1 MATQTYEQLIAG
13 ANKIKENELP
23 ESNTHDLVGEQLL
36 QMTNKMQEESTK
48 TDNSL
53 MEYNVSKFHPTSG
66 TNGSNKYTLESAI
79 ALVPA
84 QYRSIGVKCSFINEH
99 GQGETWEY
107 KGGGWGVSLFSRVG
121 AKKFTELANN
131 VGIYNVDFNI
141 PLESGFYTAVLARA
155 NVPVDVRKL
164 GLIITYKIDE
174 TTSITEQFIGSTTSN
189 WLTDTNWQN
198 IGSEGGNKILSWK
211 TDVATTR
218 KQVPSKERKPGMLI
232 SYKPTDSDWINERY
246 IGISTAD
253 SEWIKDT
260 NWDKIPN
267 QLQIIGI
274 KCEYEKYLSG
284 LNPEMTQNLFVK
296 NAFYPYTVD
305 NNESFTKSDIFAIT
319 RVKVEAGK
327 TYYRFDGIKKS
338 NWNSTNCRLFD
349 DTGFLQ
355 VFNGTDIEVPASAK
369 NPYIYL
375 TITQGKG
382 DKYMFTENNSPKD
395 YIPAADYKR
404 IKDLEEGTIKK
415 TVQRTSNLFNH
426 NDKSHA
432 GETITD
438 NGNWVGNGSFDTAVF
453 EVVAGKTYKRYSSA
467 GVLSDWAGTNIR
479 IFDDSGKMLLRTN
492 STEFTVPEDATNPIA
507 YAAYYNN
514 PSSVGLPDISLFMI
528 LESSVSGEQQL
539 PYYALTP
546 EDALVFYL
554 KQFFKDVDFSEL
566 VVQETGQSEKNVMS
580 QKAVTN
586 TLEAQKNELQTSIAN
601 AILGLTSSTIEQ
613 GVGQSVTSTMSQK
626 AISDA
631 LAILAEGITG
641 DTQYRFAERPAKG
654 YENFLVDVDVN
665 IATTNS
671 DASMVIDSQ
680 NLQKD
685 RCILALPTN
694 YSRSGKPTRLVICG
708 HGTGWKCVEGTSIPW
723 AGMNTQLLL
732 DEGYAVLGCNGTPGD
747 LDGLDQGHNGTPQ
760 CYRSI
765 LAAYKYVT
773 GKYNIATNGVLTAG
787 LSMGTIMTTQITCF
801 NDIPV
806 LAQVVFS
813 PSFELMKSQF
823 TLKPAVRQR
832 MCEKFGF
839 TGQAPT
845 FTTQDPPSEA
855 EKQYILDNFDKWCGY
870 DTIINGISGEAKE
883 TFSVWP
889 NHAVKE
895 DAAEK
900 ALYQNKSIARKVPIK
915 MFVCDDDTTASP
927 RWANYLEI
935 MMRNAGCYCEVRHY
949 ATGGHNAWGAGDNIE
964 VNTLL
969 GGKKT
974 VNGASYEGLLFLKRF
989 DL

>member
-1 MATQTYEQLIAG
+1 MATKTFDELKQLAIQIRDE
-13 ANKIKENELP
+13 K
-23 ESNTHDLVGEQLL
+23 
-36 QMTNKMQEESTK
+36 TNKQNTA
-48 TDNSL
+48 N
-53 MEYNVSKFHPTSG
+53 
-66 TNGSNKYTLESAI
+66 
-79 ALVPA
+79 
-84 QYRSIGVKCSFINEH
+84 
-99 GQGETWEY
+99 
-107 KGGGWGVSLFSRVG
+107 RVG
-121 AKKFTELANN
+121 AAMLEAINKLEQDYYDKIATDEELKERDEKLTELINS
-131 VGIYNVDFNI
+131 VDIYNIDAKK
-141 PLESGFYTAVLARA
+141 PLDDGFYNAGLARA
-155 NVPVDVRKL
+155 NVPTDIRKL
-164 GLIITYKIDE
+164 GLIITYKTDSS
-174 TTSITEQFIGSTTSN
+174 TSVTEQFIGSDISAWMTDSN
-189 WLTDTNWQN
+189 WNNL
-198 IGSEGGNKILSWK
+198 GSEGGNKILSWK

-218 KQVPSKERKPGMLI
+218 KQVPSKERKQGMLI
-232 SYKPTDSDWINERY
+232 SYKPTDSDWVNEQF
-246 IGISTAD
+246 IGTLTTD
-253 SEWIKDT
+253 SEWTKDT

-305 NNESFTKSDIFAIT
+305 NNETFTKSDIFAIT

-349 DTGFLQ
+349 DTGFLGA
-355 VFNGTDIEVPASAK
+355 FNGTDIAVPSSAK

-382 DKYMFTENNSPKD
+382 DNYMFMENNSPKE

-415 TVQRTSNLFNH
+415 TVQRTSNLFNY

-432 GETITD
+432 GETISD
-438 NGNWVGNGSFDTAVF
+438 GGNWVGNSLFDTATI
-453 EVVAGKTYKRYSSA
+453 EVEAGKTYKRYSSS
-467 GVLSDWAGTNIR
+467 GILSDWAGTNIR
-479 IFDDSGKMLLRTN
+479 IFDDSGKMLLREN
-492 STEFTVPEDATNPIA
+492 GTEFTVPEDATNPIA
-507 YAAYYNN
+507 YVAYYNN
-514 PSSVGLPDISLFMI
+514 PSSVGLKNISLFMI
-528 LESSVSGEQQL
+528 LESSISGEEQI
-539 PYYALTP
+539 PYYELIP
-546 EDALVFYL
+546 EDGLALYL
-554 KQFFKDVDFSEL
+554 KQFFKNIDFSEL
-566 VVQETGQSEKNVMS
+566 VVQETGQSKKNVMS
-580 QKAVTN
+580 QKAVTDN
-586 TLEAQKNELQTSIAN
+586 LNAQKNELKTAITN
-601 AILGLTSSTIEQ
+601 AVTGLTSSDIEQ
-613 GVGQSVTSTMSQK
+613 SIGQSTTSTMSQK
-626 AISDA
+626 TISDE
-631 LAILAEGITG
+631 LAVLAEGLKG
-641 DTQYRFAERPAKG
+641 DIQYRFAERPVNG

-671 DASMVIDSQ
+671 NAETISDSQ
-680 NLQKD
+680 DLQKD
-685 RCILALPTN
+685 RCILALPKN

-723 AGMNTQLLL
+723 AGMDTQLLL

-839 TGQAPT
+839 VGQVPT

-855 EKQYILDNFDKWCGY
+855 EKKYVLDNFDKWCGY
-870 DTIINGISGEAKE
+870 DTIINGISGGAKE
-883 TFSVWP
+883 TFNIWL
-889 NHAVKE
+889 NHSVKE
-895 DAAEK
+895 DEDEK
-900 ALYQNKSIARKVPIK
+900 ALYQDKAIVRKVPIK

-935 MMRNAGCYCEVRHY
+935 MLHNAGCYCEVRHY

-969 GGKKT
+969 GGKRT